1 MKINYQQILKKNMIN
16 VLKDVLKVIEN
27 DNLIE
32 GHHLYITFN
41 TENKK
46 VILPKWLKKKHPKEM
61 TIVLQYEYSNLKVLE
76 EKFEILLSFN
86 DIKVNLSIPFI
97 SIISFADPF
106 ANFGLKIIN
115 ENNLTTL
122 RQKKGKTN
130 NKINKKK
137 DNVIDFTKFKK
148 SN

>member
-1 MKINYQQILKKNMIN
+1 MKIDYQQILKKNMIN

-46 VILPKWLKKKHPKEM
+46 VILPKWLKKKNPKEM
-61 TIVLQYEYSNLKVLE
+61 TIVLQYEYSNLKILE

-86 DIKVNLSIPFI
+86 DVKVNLSIPFI

>member
-1 MKINYQQILKKNMIN
+1 
-16 VLKDVLKVIEN
+16 
-27 DNLIE
+27 
-32 GHHLYITFN
+32 
-41 TENKK
+41 
-46 VILPKWLKKKHPKEM
+46 M

-115 ENNLTTL
+115 ENSLTTL
-122 RQKKGKTN
+122 RKGKERKN

>member
-1 MKINYQQILKKNMIN
+1 MRINYHQILKKNMIN
-16 VLKDVLKVIEN
+16 VLKDVLKVIEK
-27 DNLIE
+27 DNLKE

-46 VILPKWLKKKHPKEM
+46 VILPKYLKKKHPKEM

-122 RQKKGKTN
+122 GKGKERKN
-130 NKINKKK
+130 NKTNKKK
-137 DNVIDFTKFKK
+137 NNVIDFTKFKK

>member
-1 MKINYQQILKKNMIN
+1 MKIDYQQILKKNMIN

>member
-16 VLKDVLKVIEN
+16 VLKDVLKVIEK
-27 DNLIE
+27 DNLKE

-46 VILPKWLKKKHPKEM
+46 VILPKWLKKKNPKEM
-61 TIVLQYEYSNLKVLE
+61 TIVLQYEYSNLKILE

-122 RQKKGKTN
+122 GKRKERK

>member
-16 VLKDVLKVIEN
+16 VLKDVLKVIEK

-61 TIVLQYEYSNLKVLE
+61 TIVLQHEYSNLKVLK

-122 RQKKGKTN
+122 RQKKEKTK